1 MSKTRRHFTAEQKAE
16 IVRRHVAGKE
26 PVSNLADEFGLQ
38 PSLIHNWVNLVLAQA
53 ERAFDR
59 PSGKRR
65 QEEAEA
71 QKVARL
77 EARLA
82 NKNEVIAELMQEHV
96 QRHDEFVE
104 VPAGAVKAE
113 DNVRP
118 RGEDVK
124 TGDVVL
130 EGGTFIRPQ
139 EMGILASLGLT
150 HVWVNVRPRVAV
162 LRNFVLNHNVHHRAQ
177 MGVYLRMND
186 VPVPSIYGPSA
197 DEGSLG

>member
-16 IVRRHVAGKE
+16 IVRRHLAGKE

-38 PSLIHNWVNLVLAQA
+38 PSLIHGWVNLVLAQA

-77 EARLA
+77 EAKLA

-96 QRHDEFVE
+96 QLKKEL
-104 VPAGAVKAE
+104 
-113 DNVRP
+113 
-118 RGEDVK
+118 
-124 TGDVVL
+124 GDL
-130 EGGTFIRPQ
+130 
-139 EMGILASLGLT
+139 
-150 HVWVNVRPRVAV
+150 
-162 LRNFVLNHNVHHRAQ
+162 
-177 MGVYLRMND
+177 
-186 VPVPSIYGPSA
+186 
-197 DEGSLG
+197 